1 MADFV
6 GLDIGTSTIKGVQI
20 KNRTLVSYHKI
31 PSPGVSIVSENPE
44 DIQKL
49 SEALNRFFTEGRFKT
64 RDIVA
69 SVPESQVF
77 ARVISLPQMGE
88 AEIASAVQN
97 EAQQYVPM
105 PLDQVAFDFEILGP
119 SELEA
124 GKVDVLLVAVPKAL
138 TNKYLQ
144 ITRGAGLNLLSLE
157 TETIAISRS
166 IVGQNPEAIMV
177 ASIGASTT
185 DIAVFSGGAL
195 RFTRSIATGGTALE
209 RALTQAFNLAPGQ
222 AAEYIRTY
230 GLEEKLEGKVMSAI
244 KPVFD
249 IIKDELKRTQV
260 FFSSRSRRPLER
272 LVLVGGTANL
282 PGVLVYLA
290 DSLGMEVARGNPWEI
305 VSVPANFPREQLE
318 EIAPSFAVATGLALK
333 EI

>member
-6 GLDIGTSTIKGVQI
+6 GLDIGTSTIKGVQV
-20 KNRTLVSYHKI
+20 KNRTLLSYHQMA
-31 PSPGVSIVSENPE
+31 SPGVSMASE
-44 DIQKL
+44 DAADLKRL
-49 SEALNRFFTEGRFKT
+49 ADSLRSFFAEGRFRT
-64 RDIVA
+64 SDVVA

-88 AEIASAVQN
+88 AEITSTVQN

-105 PLDQVAFDFEILGP
+105 PLDQVSFDHEILGP
-119 SELEA
+119 SELEP

-144 ITRGAGLNLLSLE
+144 VLRDAGLNLISLE
-157 TETIAISRS
+157 TETIAIARS
-166 IVGQNPEAIMV
+166 IIGESKSAVMV

-195 RFTRSIATGGTALE
+195 RFTRSIATGGQALE
-209 RALTQAFNLAPGQ
+209 RALSQSFNLAPGQ

-230 GLEEKLEGKVMSAI
+230 GLEEKLEGKVMGAI

-249 IIKDELKRTQV
+249 IIVEELKRTQV
-260 FFSSRSRRPLER
+260 FFSSRSPRPLER
-272 LVLVGGTANL
+272 LILVGGTANL

-290 DSLGMEVARGNPWEI
+290 DSLGLEVARGNPWETI
-305 VSVPANFPREQLE
+305 AIPTNFPREPLE
-318 EIAPSFAVATGLALK
+318 EIAPSFAVAAGLALK
-333 EI
+333 EF

>member
-1 MADFV
+1 MPDFV
-6 GLDIGTSTIKGVQI
+6 GLDIGTSTIKGVQV
-20 KNRTLVSYHKI
+20 KNKTLISYHHI
-31 PSPGVSIVSENPE
+31 PSPGVTMVSESPE
-44 DIQKL
+44 DLKKL
-49 SEALNRFFTEGRFKT
+49 SETLDRFFNEGRFKT

-77 ARVISLPQMGE
+77 ARVITLPQMGE
-88 AEIASAVQN
+88 AEIASSVKN

-105 PLDQVAFDFEILGP
+105 PLDQVAFDFEIIGP
-119 SELEA
+119 SELES

-138 TNKYLQ
+138 TNKYIQ
-144 ITRGAGLNLLSLE
+144 VTRAAGINLLSLE

-166 IVGQNPEAIMV
+166 VVGQAKDAVMV

-185 DIAVFSGGAL
+185 DIAVFSGGAI
-195 RFTRSIATGGTALE
+195 RFTRSIATGGQALE
-209 RALTQAFNLAPGQ
+209 RALTQSFNLAPGQ

-249 IIKDELKRTQV
+249 IIRDELKRTQA
-260 FFSSRSRRPLER
+260 FFSSRSQRPLPR

-290 DSLGMEVARGNPWEI
+290 DSLGMEVARGNPWEAI
-305 VSVPANFPREQLE
+305 SIPGNFPREQLE
-318 EIAPSFAVATGLALK
+318 EIAPSFAVAAGLALK

>member
-6 GLDIGTSTIKGVQI
+6 GLDIGTSTIKGVQV
-20 KNRTLVSYHKI
+20 KNRTLVSYHQI
-31 PSPGVSIVSENPE
+31 PSPGVSLVSENPE
-44 DIQKL
+44 DLKRL
-49 SEALNRFFTEGRFKT
+49 SESLSRFFTEGRFKT
-64 RDIVA
+64 RDVVA

-77 ARVISLPQMGE
+77 ARVITLPQMGE

-105 PLDQVAFDFEILGP
+105 PLDQVAFDFEILGT

-144 ITRGAGLNLLSLE
+144 IMRSAGLNLLSLE

-166 IVGQNPEAIMV
+166 IVGKTQEAVMV
-177 ASIGASTT
+177 TSIGASTT
-185 DIAVFSGGAL
+185 DIAIFSGGAL
-195 RFTRSIATGGTALE
+195 RFTRSIATGGQALE
-209 RALTQAFNLAPGQ
+209 RALTQSFNLAPGQ

-249 IIKDELKRTQV
+249 IIKDELKRTLA
-260 FFSSRSRRPLER
+260 FFSSKSRRPLGR

-290 DSLGMEVARGNPWEI
+290 DSLGIEVARGNPWEI

-318 EIAPSFAVATGLALK
+318 EIASSFAVAAGLALK
-333 EI
+333 DL

>member
-1 MADFV
+1 MTDFV

-20 KNRTLVSYHKI
+20 KNRSLVSYHQMA
-31 PSPGVSIVSENPE
+31 SPGVSLVSENQ
-44 DIQKL
+44 DDLKKI
-49 SEALNRFFTEGRFKT
+49 SDALDRFFNEGRFKT

-69 SVPESQVF
+69 SVSESQVF

-88 AEIASAVQN
+88 AEIASAVKN

-138 TNKYLQ
+138 TSRYIQ
-144 ITRGAGLNLLSLE
+144 VTRNAGVNLLSLE

-166 IVGQNPEAIMV
+166 VVGSAVDAVMV

-185 DIAVFSGGAL
+185 DIAVFSGGAI
-195 RFTRSIATGGTALE
+195 RFTRSIATGGQALE
-209 RALTQAFNLAPGQ
+209 RALTQSFNLAPGQ

-249 IIKDELKRTQV
+249 IIRDELKRTQA
-260 FFSSRSRRPLER
+260 FFSSRSRRPLQR
-272 LVLVGGTANL
+272 LILVGGTANL

-290 DSLGMEVARGNPWEI
+290 DSLGMEVARGNPWENLSI
-305 VSVPANFPREQLE
+305 PGNFPRDQLE
-318 EIAPSFAVATGLALK
+318 EIAPSFAVAAGLALK

>member
-1 MADFV
+1 MPDFV
-6 GLDIGTSTIKGVQI
+6 GLDIGTSSIKGVQV
-20 KNRTLVSYHKI
+20 KNRTLLSYYQVAA
-31 PSPGVSIVSENPE
+31 PGVSTVSENAE
-44 DIQKL
+44 ELKRL
-49 SEALNRFFTEGRFKT
+49 SKTLESFFTEGRFKT
-64 RDIVA
+64 QDVVA

-88 AEIASAVQN
+88 AEITSSVQN

-105 PLDQVAFDFEILGP
+105 PLDQVSFDYEILGP
-119 SELEA
+119 SEMEQ

-144 ITRGAGLNLLSLE
+144 ILQGAGLNLLSLE
-157 TETIAISRS
+157 TETIALARS
-166 IVGQNPEAIMV
+166 VIGESKGAMMV

-195 RFTRSIATGGTALE
+195 RFTRSIATGGQALE
-209 RALTQAFNLAPGQ
+209 RALTQSFNLAPGQ

-249 IIKDELKRTQV
+249 IIVEELKRTQV
-260 FFSSRSRRPLER
+260 FFSSRGKRPLER

-290 DSLGMEVARGNPWEI
+290 DSLGLEVARGNPWEVI
-305 VSVPANFPREQLE
+305 SIPTNFPREQLE
-318 EIAPSFAVATGLALK
+318 EIAPSFAVAAGLALK
-333 EI
+333 EF